1 MLCQP
6 CKDIYNP
13 QNRCA
18 PLILRA
24 FHKRTKCIFG
34 ISQDPVQLQKVE
46 ADVSDFGEV
55 KLQPLN
61 RYARKIIAGKISH
74 CHEVNH

>member
-1 MLCQP
+1 M
-6 CKDIYNP
+6 IYIIHK
-13 QNRCA
+13 NRHV

-24 FHKRTKCIFG
+24 FRKRTKCIFG
-34 ISQDPVQLQKVE
+34 ISQDHVQLQKVE

-61 RYARKIIAGKISH
+61 
-74 CHEVNH
+74 